1 MLIRSKISGQK
12 LEVASRHSIEFE
24 ASSDRSLPLAV
35 NNELQV
41 SVRLRYSAMDDLHGV
56 FAACK
61 GLGGAQ
67 PFENVGPKSI
77 SSHS

>member
-12 LEVASRHSIEFE
+12 LEVASRNSIEFE

-41 SVRLRYSAMDDLHGV
+41 SVCLRHSAMDGLHGV

-61 GLGGAQ
+61 GLGGDQ
-67 PFENVGPKSI
+67 PFETVGSNT
-77 SSHS
+77 SSSQS